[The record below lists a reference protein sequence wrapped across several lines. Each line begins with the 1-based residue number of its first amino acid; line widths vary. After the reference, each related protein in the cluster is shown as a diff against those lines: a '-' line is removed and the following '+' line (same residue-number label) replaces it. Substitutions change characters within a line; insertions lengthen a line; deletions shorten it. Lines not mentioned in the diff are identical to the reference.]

1 MYIFYNFLID
11 IYIDI
16 YIYIYIKIGSY
27 NIFLNT
33 IIIIYILFQ
42 HFLIQEI
49 FKK

>member
-33 IIIIYILFQ
+33 IIIYILFQ